1 VDELDFLSSAD
12 HSGSSRRRIVS
23 QLAKLAGVGAA
34 ASAWSLTTGALPAHA
49 QDTAGALDVRAF
61 GAKGDGKSLD
71 TSSINKAIDAAA
83 SAGGGRV
90 HLPAGSYLCHSI
102 HLQSNVSLYLSEGAS
117 LVAADPLPPGTS
129 SGTGGYDLAEPNP
142 WSQYQDYGHS
152 HWRNSLI
159 WGEDLHDVAILG
171 PGLIWGKGLSRGA
184 GQAPPRAEQPGV
196 ANKAISLKNCRNVT
210 LRDFSI
216 LHGGHFAILATGVD
230 NFTIDNLKIDTNR
243 DGIDIDCCRNVH
255 VSNTSVNSPWDDAIC
270 LKSSF
275 GLGFARATEMVTI
288 TNCFVS
294 GSFEE
299 GTLLNATYKRFAA
312 DFTVPRTGR
321 IKFGTESNG
330 GFKNVTISNIVFDG
344 CQGLALETVDG
355 GLLED
360 VTITNITMRDIITA
374 PIFLR
379 LGRRMRGPEGVP
391 VGVLRRVL
399 ISNVVCSNSA
409 SRISSIISG
418 IPGHPIEDVKLS
430 NIYVQHRGGGTKETA
445 AIQPPELETAYPEP
459 GMFGPMPSH
468 GCYIRHARNIAMS
481 DIEITSLK
489 EDARPAFVLGD
500 VQGASFSHIK
510 IPAHGPDI
518 FAFVLNSVE
527 DFSVDRSS
535 PVADT
540 HIERAEQR
548 KL

>member
-1 VDELDFLSSAD
+1 VT
-12 HSGSSRRRIVS
+12 RRSVVT
-23 QLAKLAGVGAA
+23 QFVNLVGARTIA
-34 ASAWSLTTGALPAHA
+34 ALA
-49 QDTAGALDVRAF
+49 DETAGALDARTF

-71 TSSINKAIDAAA
+71 TAAINKAVDAAA
-83 SAGGGRV
+83 AAGGGRV
-90 HLPAGSYLCHSI
+90 ILPAGSYLCRSI
-102 HLQSNVSLYLSEGAS
+102 HLKSNVTLYLGEGAS
-117 LVAADPLPPGTS
+117 LVAADPAPQGAA
-129 SGTGGYDLAEPNP
+129 GGYDAAEPNQ

-152 HWRNSLI
+152 HWHNSLI

-171 PGLIWGKGLSRGA
+171 PGLIWGKGLSKGS
-184 GQAPPRAEQPGV
+184 GTGLKAEDPGV

-210 LRDFSI
+210 LRDFSV

-275 GLGFARATEMVTI
+275 GLGFARVTEMVTI

-294 GSFEE
+294 GNFEE
-299 GTLLNATYKRFAA
+299 GTLLDGAFKRFAP
-312 DFTVPRTGR
+312 DFQVPRTGR

-330 GFKNVTISNIVFDG
+330 GFKNVTVSNCIFDG

-355 GLLED
+355 ALLED
-360 VTITNITMRDIITA
+360 VTISNITMRDIITA

-391 VGVLRRVL
+391 VGVLRRVS
-399 ISNVVCSNSA
+399 ISGIVCSNSA

-430 NIYVQHRGGGTKETA
+430 NIYVQHTGGGARETA
-445 AIQPPELETAYPEP
+445 AIQPPENEPAYPEP
-459 GMFGPMPSH
+459 TMFGAMPAN
-468 GCYIRHARNIAMS
+468 GFYIRHAKNIEMS
-481 DIEITSLK
+481 DVEIASMK
-489 EDARPAFVLGD
+489 EDFRPAFVLQD

-510 IPAHGPDI
+510 MPAHGSDV
-518 FAFVLNSVE
+518 ASFVLNEVE
-527 DFSVDRSS
+527 DFSVSRTKQVPDTQIDRA
-535 PVADT
+535 V
-540 HIERAEQR
+540 RQR
-548 KL
+548 L